1 MNCYNYNR
9 PLIDAGWL
17 RVPENVRGT
26 PVISLSRSVLF
37 YKQVCVCLG
46 YFFFSSP
53 RSALRILLLA
63 GCERK
68 VNALRPELNRAK
80 LSSSDL

>member
-46 YFFFSSP
+46 YFFFF
-53 RSALRILLLA
+53 LLPVL
-63 GCERK
+63 
-68 VNALRPELNRAK
+68 L
-80 LSSSDL
+80 